1 MASLIG
7 FARAYSAPAAA
18 PVVLQETTYR
28 RGDESLPARI
38 YRPARHSAAPLPGWV
53 VLHGLTRTGREH
65 PSLHRFATAVAASGS
80 LVLVPDI
87 PEWRDLRV
95 APAITV
101 NTIRAA
107 VRALQMRDDV
117 AHEHAGLLGFSF
129 GATQALIAATDP
141 EIAGMLHGI
150 AAWGGYS
157 DLPSLFEFGMT
168 GYHEVN
174 GERQFI
180 EPDPY
185 GSWVMAGNYLT
196 GVPGHEEDGAVAEAV
211 HALAIEAGERGIYAW
226 DPVFDASKFAAREKL
241 RPDQR
246 EVFDIIAP
254 MTTVPRKPTEQ
265 ALALGRGLAAAAVRE
280 DPLLDP
286 SPWLGKATVP
296 TLLAHGRDDRLIPY
310 SQTLGLRRA
319 LPAHIVKRCTITG
332 LFSHSGGTVD
342 TLGPVTKAVE
352 AVRFAALLR
361 ALLNLA

>member
-1 MASLIG
+1 
-7 FARAYSAPAAA
+7 
-18 PVVLQETTYR
+18 
-28 RGDESLPARI
+28 
-38 YRPARHSAAPLPGWV
+38 
-53 VLHGLTRTGREH
+53 
-65 PSLHRFATAVAASGS
+65 
-80 LVLVPDI
+80 
-87 PEWRDLRV
+87 
-95 APAITV
+95 
-101 NTIRAA
+101 
-107 VRALQMRDDV
+107 
-117 AHEHAGLLGFSF
+117 
-129 GATQALIAATDP
+129 
-141 EIAGMLHGI
+141 
-150 AAWGGYS
+150 
-157 DLPSLFEFGMT
+157 
-168 GYHEVN
+168 
-174 GERQFI
+174 
-180 EPDPY
+180 
-185 GSWVMAGNYLT
+185 MAGNYLT